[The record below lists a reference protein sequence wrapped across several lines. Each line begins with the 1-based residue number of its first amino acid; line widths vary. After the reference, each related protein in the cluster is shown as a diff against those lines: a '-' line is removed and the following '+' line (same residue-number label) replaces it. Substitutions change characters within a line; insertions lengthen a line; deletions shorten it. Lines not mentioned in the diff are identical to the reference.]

1 MINKIWYDVAWYD
14 FTKNNFVWTPHKS
27 LRRELGL
34 FWCLIYSTNF
44 AINIV
49 EAYTIIFVIKTEPT
63 LLFLPPSS
71 LLRERERERLLGLD
85 NGNDIKLS
93 TQMIFNNKCVCIYL
107 LVVYFDNPENEQN
120 ISCYVFY
127 NWICYRNN

>member
-1 MINKIWYDVAWYD
+1 MTLFGHLIKVFAGNWVYFDV
-14 FTKNNFVWTPHKS
+14 
-27 LRRELGL
+27 L
-34 FWCLIYSTNF
+34 FIVTNF

-71 LLRERERERLLGLD
+71 LLKEKERERLLGLD

-93 TQMIFNNKCVCIYL
+93 TQMIFNNKYVCIYL

-120 ISCYVFY
+120 ISWYMFY
-127 NWICYRNN
+127 NWICYRND

>member
-1 MINKIWYDVAWYD
+1 M
-14 FTKNNFVWTPHKS
+14 
-27 LRRELGL
+27 
-34 FWCLIYSTNF
+34 
-44 AINIV
+44 

-120 ISCYVFY
+120 ISCYKFY
-127 NWICYRNN
+127 NWICYRNNWYSHN

>member
-1 MINKIWYDVAWYD
+1 MILLKMTLFGHLIKVFAGNWVYFDV
-14 FTKNNFVWTPHKS
+14 
-27 LRRELGL
+27 L
-34 FWCLIYSTNF
+34 FIVTNF

-71 LLRERERERLLGLD
+71 LLRERERERERLLGLD

>member
-1 MINKIWYDVAWYD
+1 MMLHEYDLTKKD
-14 FTKNNFVWTPHKS
+14 FIWTPHKS

-34 FWCLIYSTNF
+34 FWCLIYSYKFCYKHRGSVYDYICNKNRTN
-44 AINIV
+44 ATV
-49 EAYTIIFVIKTEPT
+49 LTSIF
-63 LLFLPPSS
+63 S
-71 LLRERERERLLGLD
+71 LERERERERLLGLD

-120 ISCYVFY
+120 ISWCMFY